1 VNDMPNGGLRQKE
14 REDVFIRVEPIAG
27 KALVPIKLEQTVKDF
42 NEAWSDKDYEK
53 GLSLLRS
60 ALEKPNLSEAEKGF
74 LTRLC
79 LLSASYLELE
89 KGAKYYELAEDFLT
103 LGAKYDPARLVNV
116 ATFYEMRAEYER
128 EKGDIETADSFTQK
142 AIGARIKSGNYE
154 RAAEIAIDLNSPS
167 LREKA
172 RNDFMDI
179 LEEKCEIME
188 LSTVTQLV
196 KSIVS
201 LTDKEER
208 TALVENK
215 EERAKSEFLKRMEE
229 IYLSTP
235 LSSNA
240 DYRETFIKA
249 FKAIDRQLLLTLT
262 SDGLFTTMRGELAEA
277 EARREAFLT
286 MTSKERYQLSVKR
299 DKLIK
304 SSPALS
310 FLMDFKRLVNNAGL
324 ANGGKG
330 DLSLLPNKEQTK
342 ARFEEFSRSD
352 DLLERAIG
360 EFGILFYDTL
370 ERFPEPFN
378 KMKVLRNM
386 DSALQYIDDTNTGE
400 KEDVISAVRRR
411 TNEFTDLYAAR

>member
-1 VNDMPNGGLRQKE
+1 M
-14 REDVFIRVEPIAG
+14 
-27 KALVPIKLEQTVKDF
+27 KL
-42 NEAWSDKDYEK
+42 
-53 GLSLLRS
+53 
-60 ALEKPNLSEAEKGF
+60 
-74 LTRLC
+74 
-79 LLSASYLELE
+79 
-89 KGAKYYELAEDFLT
+89 GATKII
-103 LGAKYDPARLVNV
+103 GAKYDPARLVNV

-128 EKGDIETADSFTQK
+128 EKGDIEIADSFTQK
-142 AIGARIKSGNYE
+142 AISARIKSGNYE

-172 RNDFMDI
+172 RNDLMDI

-188 LSTVTQLV
+188 LSTVAQLV

-235 LSSNA
+235 LSSNY

-249 FKAIDRQLLLTLT
+249 FKAIDRQLLPILT
-262 SDGLFTTMRGELAEA
+262 SDGLFTTIRGEMAEA
-277 EARREAFLT
+277 EARREAFLA
-286 MTSKERYQLSVKR
+286 MTSKELSQRVDKR
-299 DKLIK
+299 NKLIK

-310 FLMDFKRLVNNAGL
+310 FLMDFKRLVNNAGQ

-352 DLLERAIG
+352 DPLERAIG